1 MESSDEK
8 KVGADAARAP
18 RIGVTLMII
27 ILSGLALVAI
37 YANMQTARRH
47 KIEQV
52 IITPVSPA
60 TPTLA
65 ASPRP

>member
-1 MESSDEK
+1 VESSDEK
-8 KVGADAARAP
+8 NVGANSARAP
-18 RIGVTLMII
+18 RLGVTLMIF

-37 YANMQTARRH
+37 YANMQKARRH

-52 IITPVSPA
+52 IITPVSPS

>member
-1 MESSDEK
+1 
-8 KVGADAARAP
+8 
-18 RIGVTLMII
+18 MIL
-27 ILSGLALVAI
+27 ILTGLALVAI
-37 YANMQTARRH
+37 YANMQKARRH